1 MIRNLIENKILEKEI
16 NKPFAAIIGLSP
28 SKGARSPTLWNKV
41 YKSLKKPIKMISL
54 DCKKQNIK
62 KLFNEL
68 QKNKN
73 FIGGAIT
80 NPYKT
85 NISNFLKLNQSKE
98 SRFCLSVNCLNRDK
112 NNKLYGYNTD
122 GIAALKTLSSK
133 FKNIQNRYF
142 LILGTGATASTLITY
157 LTKKYKNEKKILV
170 FGRNKIKLQ
179 KIKDKYKVKTYKLI
193 HLSNLINR
201 NSIIINCTSI
211 GWGNQ
216 VNDTPINKKV
226 FELLK
231 KNKCGFFDLIYQPNK
246 TKAINIANGLKIS
259 NINGKRM
266 NLDQAVIAFKL
277 VNKDCNISEKNVSN
291 LMK

>member
-1 MIRNLIENKILEKEI
+1 MIRDLIENQILEKEI
-16 NKPFAAIIGLSP
+16 NKPFAAIIGFSP

-62 KLFNEL
+62 KLFKEL

-85 NISNFLKLNQSKE
+85 NISNFLKLNQSQE

-112 NNKLYGYNTD
+112 NNNLYGYNTD

-133 FKNIQNRYF
+133 FKKIQNRYF
-142 LILGTGATASTLITY
+142 IILGTGATANTLVAY
-157 LTKKYKNEKKILV
+157 LINKYGNEKKILV
-170 FGRNKIKLQ
+170 LGRDRIKLKKIKS
-179 KIKDKYKVKTYKLI
+179 KYKVKTDKLSEM
-193 HLSNLINR
+193 SNLINH

-216 VNDTPINKKV
+216 VNDTPISKKN
-226 FELLK
+226 FELIK
-231 KNKCGFFDLIYQPNK
+231 RNKCSFFDLIYQPNQ
-246 TKAINIANGLKIS
+246 TKAINIANNLKIS
-259 NINGKRM
+259 NINGKKM
-266 NLDQAVIAFKL
+266 NLDQAVIAFKI
-277 VNKDCNISEKNVSN
+277 VNKDCNISEKDISK